1 MFNATN
7 GAAASQA
14 RIEKA
19 SDQLAA
25 DAIAFLDNPGIAR
38 AVKEEALKAA
48 ASIFASPEALTSL
61 AAGEFTQ
68 NSAGQPALQ
77 LGSANAPTPAEL
89 AKSIKDF
96 VAANNG
102 LRPEQADLAM
112 RALLPPGDRGHIKA
126 EAGGEPAGIADLR
139 DELKNTKDPKI
150 IGSLAFELAQEKK
163 EAAAEKKRL
172 TDELTA
178 ERNKPGPSG
187 WVKAE
192 GLDDLI
198 DQVIEQVQNIGR
210 GGGHAYAKSEAL
222 KKLDQ
227 LKGKVTV

>member
-1 MFNATN
+1 MFDATK
-7 GAAASQA
+7 GQAAVTEQIEVSSDEFAA
-14 RIEKA
+14 RFSELQPR
-19 SDQLAA
+19 DQLA
-25 DAIAFLDNPGIAR
+25 FLRR
-38 AVKEEALKAA
+38 ANELLE
-48 ASIFASPEALTSL
+48 SPEQVSAFQ
-61 AAGEFTQ
+61 AGAFAQ
-68 NSAGQPALQ
+68 GAGQPALQ
-77 LGSANAPTPAEL
+77 LGGGGASAPTPAEIANAIKAYVAHTGAPREQENL
-89 AKSIKDF
+89 A
-96 VAANNG
+96 
-102 LRPEQADLAM
+102 LRS
-112 RALLPPGDRGHIKA
+112 LLPDGDPAFIKA
-126 EAGGEPAGIADLR
+126 THGGEPAATVNLQN
-139 DELKNTKDPKI
+139 ELKNTKDPKS